1 MKKWFAVFILIF
13 VFVLSACSSDQDNLA
28 GKTFNIAYSPSPVE
42 VDVDNPSK
50 YQSFM
55 KVEFLRNNKISHKVY
70 DETEGTYQLNDNEL
84 ILIFENKNEK
94 LTISFVDFKESE
106 KDFSTYAAVVGDAK
120 SDIKD
125 ASKIEHLNLI
135 SNKVNLNMSVEFI
148 ELTE

>member
-28 GKTFNIAYSPSPVE
+28 GKTFNISYSPSPVE
-42 VDVDNPSK
+42 TDVDNPSK

-55 KVEFLRNNKISHKVY
+55 KVEFLKNNKISHKVY
-70 DETEGTYQLNDNEL
+70 DEIEGTYQLNDNEL
-84 ILIFENKNEK
+84 IIIFENENEK
-94 LTISFVDFKESE
+94 LTISFVDLKESE

-125 ASKIEHLNLI
+125 SSKIEHLNLI